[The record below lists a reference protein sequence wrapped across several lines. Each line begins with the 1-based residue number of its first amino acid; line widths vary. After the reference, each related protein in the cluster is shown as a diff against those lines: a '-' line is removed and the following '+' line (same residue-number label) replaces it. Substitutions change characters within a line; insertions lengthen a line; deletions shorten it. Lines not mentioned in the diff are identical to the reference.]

1 MEAEADRIQ
10 LKHTLPANA
19 NSAQRLCTRTFPM
32 QTVPSS
38 VTPATHGVMLSS
50 MRELLHHPSS
60 SRLYRA
66 SGPLLHCLGI
76 SCRSGL
82 IYNPSSQACLFENRR
97 GASGANH
104 RRLRSN
110 AGAMP
115 ALTDDSDTQR
125 DVARKSIRD
134 TRDEV
139 AILRQRVDEQSK
151 KLDAILALLH
161 AQMK

>member
-1 MEAEADRIQ
+1 
-10 LKHTLPANA
+10 
-19 NSAQRLCTRTFPM
+19 
-32 QTVPSS
+32 
-38 VTPATHGVMLSS
+38 
-50 MRELLHHPSS
+50 
-60 SRLYRA
+60 
-66 SGPLLHCLGI
+66 
-76 SCRSGL
+76 
-82 IYNPSSQACLFENRR
+82 
-97 GASGANH
+97 
-104 RRLRSN
+104 
-110 AGAMP
+110 MP